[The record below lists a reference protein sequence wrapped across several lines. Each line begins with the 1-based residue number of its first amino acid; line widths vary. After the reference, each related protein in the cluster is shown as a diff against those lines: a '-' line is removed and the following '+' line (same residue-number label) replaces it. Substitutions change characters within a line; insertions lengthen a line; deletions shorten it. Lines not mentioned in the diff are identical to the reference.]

1 MNYSVVYGRVGRRAF
16 LFRVLMCQ
24 NKWAEV
30 VLTGHNEMT
39 EINGI
44 GREKRE
50 RTDIHSPDTGHTKR
64 CTLSSMITIHS
75 QRVYERVA

>member
-50 RTDIHSPDTGHTKR
+50 RTY
-64 CTLSSMITIHS
+64 TLTRH
-75 QRVYERVA
+75 RAYKAVYSL

>member
-1 MNYSVVYGRVGRRAF
+1 
-16 LFRVLMCQ
+16 MCQ
-24 NKWAEV
+24 AEQVGAEV